1 MIRSHRFYNYLF
13 SYILLVI
20 LLLVAVSG
28 VVYQNFFETLRQE
41 VEHSTVSSLSQFRDA
56 VDLRIREM
64 NRMASQ
70 ISSNPQLTPFVASDG
85 GYGTLQAITQLRQY
99 ASTNLFI
106 TDVVL
111 YYKVPGISR
120 LYASSGTY
128 DLGMFFDT
136 FYTYSDWSK
145 DEFIRTADKLSAP
158 LLRPTEEV
166 MINRLHNAKFA
177 TYLVPIPLNAEVPYG
192 TALFLI
198 REDAW
203 VQAAQGVLSE
213 SDGLLFVLNREG
225 EVLFSQENGGRSP
238 VGRELLTQIRSTPDR
253 EAITGMT
260 AQGRKFS
267 VLTLKSDNRDWTY
280 VAALP
285 TDQWMSK
292 VNETRGIF
300 NLTVTIV
307 FLTGVLIAFG
317 FSMRHYKPLKRL
329 AGIVSSQHKTEPL
342 GGRRDEIDYISRA
355 IGSMA
360 KEKESLLHR
369 LRSHGSALREQVL
382 LTLIKGKL
390 RSVAEVDDMLQFSNL
405 RLDKPYY
412 AVLLFMIDD
421 YNSFRCQNSE
431 KMQEVLAYSL
441 MKVVEELAC
450 EVGTGFGAESI
461 DGRSIVF
468 LLNLNEGFDDPEA
481 LRQLADQAKA
491 FFRQYY
497 RLTVTVGIGGIYSDL
512 ASVPKSYVEASHAAR
527 YRFVKGGDQVIS
539 FREIE
544 PRQSGEYAYPVERID
559 QLVKAIRQGD
569 GCSLEQAVRDAFSHI
584 VETNVSL
591 EAAECICF
599 DIVNNI
605 MKTLIEL
612 EIEIDDDLGETL
624 EQLFVPRFET
634 IEELEQLVVRICLQ
648 VCGCIMGQKESKN
661 VVLLDSMKA
670 YIELHYADQTLN
682 LETIAGRFG
691 LSPSYAT
698 RFFKDQTGC
707 PLMRYIDS
715 IRMERAKELIKSTEM
730 TLKDIMGEV
739 GYVDSTNF
747 IRKFKK
753 AEGVTPIQ
761 YRNLVKGS
769 FVL

>member
-1 MIRSHRFYNYLF
+1 MIRSHRFYSYLF
-13 SYILLVI
+13 SYILLVVI
-20 LLLVAVSG
+20 LLVAVSG
-28 VVYQNFFETLRQE
+28 VVYRNFFETLRKE
-41 VEHSTVSSLSQFRDA
+41 VERSTVISLSQFRDSIE
-56 VDLRIREM
+56 LRISEM

-70 ISSNPQLTPFVASDG
+70 ISSNAQLMPFVASDG
-85 GYGTLQAITQLRQY
+85 GYGTRQAVTQLKQY

-106 TDVVL
+106 TDVVV
-111 YYKVPGISR
+111 YYKVPGIST
-120 LYASSGTY
+120 LYASAGTY

-136 FYTYSDWSK
+136 FYAYSNWSK
-145 DEFIRTADKLSAP
+145 DEFIQTADRLAAP
-158 LLRPTEEV
+158 RMRPMEPV
-166 MINRLHNAKFA
+166 MINRLQSAKFA
-177 TYLVPIPLNAEVPYG
+177 TYLVPIPLNAETPYG

-198 REDAW
+198 REDSW
-203 VQAAQGVLSE
+203 TNAAQGVLGE
-213 SDGLLFVLNREG
+213 SDGLLFVLNEQG
-225 EVLFSQENGGRSP
+225 EVLFSQENGERGE
-238 VGRELLTQIRSTPDR
+238 VGRELLAQIRGAPDR
-253 EAITGMT
+253 QAVSEMSAGG
-260 AQGRKFS
+260 QPFS

-285 TDQWMSK
+285 SKQWMSK
-292 VNETRGIF
+292 VNDTRGIF
-300 NLTVTIV
+300 NLTVALV
-307 FLTGVLIAFG
+307 FLIGVLIAIG
-317 FSMRHYKPLKRL
+317 FSIRHYKPLKRL
-329 AGIVSSQHKTEPL
+329 AGIVSSQHKIEPL
-342 GGRRDEIDYISRA
+342 RGQSDEIDYISRA

-360 KEKESLLHR
+360 KEKESLLGR
-369 LRSHGSALREQVL
+369 LRSQSSALREQVL

-390 RSVAEVDDMLQFSNL
+390 KSVAEVDDMLQFSNL

-421 YNSFRCQNSE
+421 YSSFRSQNSE

-461 DGRSIVF
+461 DGRSTVF
-468 LLNLNEGFDDPEA
+468 LLNLNEGFDDPLA
-481 LRQLADQAKA
+481 LRELAGRAKA

-497 RLTVTVGIGGIYSDL
+497 RLTVTVGIGGIYTDL
-512 ASVPKSYVEASHAAR
+512 TSVPKSYVEASHAAR

-539 FREIE
+539 FHEIE
-544 PRQSGEYAYPVERID
+544 PRQSGEYAYPVKRID
-559 QLVKAIRQGD
+559 RLVKAIRQGD
-569 GCSLEQAVRDAFSHI
+569 GLSVEQAVRDAFSHI
-584 VETNVSL
+584 VVTNVSL

-612 EIEIDDDLGETL
+612 DIDIDDDLGETL

-634 IEELEQLVVRICLQ
+634 IEELELLVVRICLK
-648 VCGCIMGQKESKN
+648 VCRCIMGQKESSN
-661 VVLLDSMKA
+661 VMLLESMKA
-670 YIELHYADQTLN
+670 YIERHYTDQTLD
-682 LETIAGRFG
+682 LETIAGHFG

-715 IRMERAKELIKSTEM
+715 MRMERAKELIRTTNM

-753 AEGVTPIQ
+753 AEGITPIQ
-761 YRNLVKGS
+761 YRNLIKGGL
-769 FVL
+769 V